1 MTDDIYIYCIN
12 LPEGINEMIAPC
24 EGGYTLYIDKRLS
37 PDGFIRAYHHAVSH
51 VRNKDWD
58 KTDVQSIE
66 RTAHEQREENRD
78 SLSVSPLQF
87 RIPD

>member
-1 MTDDIYIYCIN
+1 MTDEIYIYCIN
-12 LPEGINEMIAPC
+12 LPDGINEMIAPC

-51 VRNKDWD
+51 VVNNDWD
-58 KTDVQSIE
+58 IPDVQSIE
-66 RTAHEQREENRD
+66 RTAHEQREKGRD
-78 SLSVSPLQF
+78 SLSVPPVQF